1 MTEVSRKPAPGPLF
15 RLAFT
20 VTVGAAVV
28 MGVLWVISLIVG
40 ESGVLDTLLSVLTGV
55 VTVGGVAMGVT
66 YLAAMVSSRR

>member
-1 MTEVSRKPAPGPLF
+1 MTEVRRKPVPGPLF

-40 ESGVLDTLLSVLTGV
+40 ESGVLATLLGVLSGV
-55 VTVGGVAMGVT
+55 VMVGGVAMGVT
-66 YLAAMVSSRR
+66 YLTAMMAARR